1 MRYGK
6 ISLLTDQVDHINYG
20 DVVQDFACEY
30 LLSLIGI
37 QQEEMIEIPI
47 AQSASYDGEYVI
59 VPIYNAML
67 DGYYSGEHRF
77 SERIIP
83 VFLGFTT
90 DLACLPNEMCAYLKR
105 YEPIG
110 CRDEY
115 TFRLLRR
122 YGIYAYMGGCITTIL
137 PSRDHTPE
145 KPSVFLVDVPRE
157 LIPHIPQQ
165 YHSVTKE
172 ITQTATFPMTQDTQE
187 QRRKIREAARAFYQK
202 YHDEA
207 TLVVTS
213 KLHSALP
220 CLAMGIPLI
229 LARDEMWKT
238 FTFVDAYTNIYLEE
252 EFGKINWN
260 PEPIAWD
267 KIREQSLQVFKKRL
281 LEAQERFGTICDLS
295 FFYETR
301 NKKYTAS
308 DFEERIESL
317 VACIRQNKSQDFKYI
332 IWGAGVR
339 GHMVYARLKNEF
351 PQASFLTYVDGLKQ
365 GKLDD
370 VEIKGI
376 DEIERHQDAYIII
389 CNNTGEQEAVEKM
402 EKMGKEYKK
411 DYFST
416 NKKKDMGSI

>member
-6 ISLLTDQVDHINYG
+6 ISLLADQVNQVNYG

-30 LLSLIGI
+30 LFSLMEI
-37 QQEEMIEIPI
+37 QPEDVIEIPI

-90 DLACLPNEMCAYLKR
+90 DLAQLPKEMYDYLKR

-115 TFRLLRR
+115 TFRLLNG
-122 YGIYAYMGGCITTIL
+122 YGIRAYMGGCITTIF
-137 PSRDHTPE
+137 PPRDHTPE
-145 KPSVFLVDVPRE
+145 KPSVFLVDVPEE
-157 LIPHIPQQ
+157 LTAHIPQQ
-165 YHSVTKE
+165 YHSVMKE
-172 ITQTATFPMTQDTQE
+172 ISQTATFPIMQDRQE
-187 QRRKIREAARAFYQK
+187 QRRKIREAARAFYRK
-202 YHDEA
+202 YRDEA

-238 FTFVDAYTNIYLEE
+238 FTFVDAYTNIYLEK
-252 EFGKINWN
+252 EFGNIDWE
-260 PEPIAWD
+260 PEPVEWN
-267 KIREQSLQVFKKRL
+267 KIREQSLRVFQKRL
-281 LEAQERFGTICDLS
+281 LEAQERYSSICDLS

-308 DFEERIESL
+308 DFEQRIEDLIS
-317 VACIRQNKSQDFKYI
+317 CIRQNKSQDFKYI

-339 GHMVYARLKNEF
+339 GHMVYARLKREF
-351 PQASFLTYVDGLKQ
+351 PQASFLTYVDGFKQ

-370 VEIKGI
+370 IEIKGVR
-376 DEIERHQDAYIII
+376 ELERHQDAYIII
-389 CNNTGEQEAVEKM
+389 CNNTGEQEAIAKM
-402 EKMGKEYKK
+402 KAMGKQDRI

-416 NKKKDMGSI
+416 NRK